1 MNEWS
6 TQEIVIPNR
15 RDSPENLRQE
25 NRHRT
30 DDSRATYISLSF
42 SKSYKIRKTY
52 KAVFWLKT

>member
-1 MNEWS
+1 MNEWN

-15 RDSPENLRQE
+15 RDSPENLRQQS
-25 NRHRT
+25 RHRT

>member
-15 RDSPENLRQE
+15 RDLPKNLRQKSC
-25 NRHRT
+25 HRT

-42 SKSYKIRKTY
+42 SESYKIRKTY
-52 KAVFWLKT
+52 KAVLWLKT